1 MSTAKKSK
9 TPTFSRVFQ
18 PTFFWQFFS
27 WNISCLQLKSPKT
40 QHFHEF
46 FTPKIDNFLGKSKLN
61 FWTKNEDFEQC
72 EFKGRQK
79 STIAIDFALPLFN
92 SCSVWPQQ
100 PLGIETKL
108 RIFRNGGFSRITYSM
123 FSWSCVR
130 KVGSMAMKAWTKSM
144 STLGKAAL
152 KENNFTDQFFCS
164 AFLQQV
170 LRHSKT
176 VQYLDKI
183 LHKLSSKIWEIFP
196 SNHSSKIVQKNLSKF
211 SDKSTAWQGKQSQN
225 GWENGFNL

>member
-1 MSTAKKSK
+1 MWIQRSAKINHCRRFCFAVVQFLQGLTPTTFGHWNKTPDFQERRLFTNHLLNVFMIMCKKSRLYGNESLNK
-9 TPTFSRVFQ
+9 V
-18 PTFFWQFFS
+18 
-27 WNISCLQLKSPKT
+27 NV
-40 QHFHEF
+40 
-46 FTPKIDNFLGKSKLN
+46 NFGK
-61 FWTKNEDFEQC
+61 
-72 EFKGRQK
+72 
-79 STIAIDFALPLFN
+79 
-92 SCSVWPQQ
+92 
-100 PLGIETKL
+100 
-108 RIFRNGGFSRITYSM
+108 
-123 FSWSCVR
+123 
-130 KVGSMAMKAWTKSM
+130 GSF
-144 STLGKAAL
+144 L